1 MPSKAARSSGVASA
15 SSCASVMFSPS
26 EPAKLY
32 LAANS
37 HFEKYTSRAKSLIGF
52 AWMTLPSTYSRLGA
66 ADQTNF
72 PLRVRNDDTA
82 PAQLREQRHI
92 ELAHNHT
99 VIGHRNPWPDRD
111 LH

>member
-1 MPSKAARSSGVASA
+1 MPSKAARSSGEASA

-52 AWMTLPSTYSRLGA
+52 VCMTLPSTNSQLA
-66 ADQTNF
+66 ATDQTNF
-72 PLRVRNDDTA
+72 PLRIGNADAA
-82 PAQLREQRHI
+82 PAQLREQRDI
-92 ELAHNHT
+92 QFARNH
-99 VIGHRNPWPDRD
+99 
-111 LH
+111 